1 MLYIYIIKI
10 NNLINYMV
18 SIRKYE
24 LCMYKKFIPLPAWFV
39 RLHHQTQNPLSTKEK
54 IQHW

>member
-1 MLYIYIIKI
+1 MK
-10 NNLINYMV
+10 N
-18 SIRKYE
+18 E